1 LRSSL
6 AGGREFT
13 DTPTVTRVQTGLDRV
28 AAGDRAALASLRGR
42 KLGLLSHPAAVD
54 HRLRHAHAVLRDAGC
69 DVRALFG
76 PEHGYGGEA
85 QDMIAIGS
93 EQARAG
99 LAVHSLY
106 GEREED
112 LYPRREWLS
121 GLDAVVVD
129 LQDVGSRYYTFVW
142 TAVCMLR
149 RAAPL
154 GVQVIVL
161 DRPNPLG
168 GVHVEGGPQRPGYR
182 SFVGLHDVAVRHG
195 MTIAELCRLAV
206 EADGLDPQCLQIVP
220 MLGYA
225 RELEFEQT
233 GLPWVLPSPNMP
245 TPDTARVYP
254 GGCLIEGT
262 LMSEGRGTTR
272 PFEIWG
278 APYLDGAELARRVVA
293 DGALLRALTFTPQF
307 QKHARQRCGG
317 VQVHVTDPQRFRS
330 YALYLRL
337 IAEARALAGDAMA
350 WRTESYEFVS
360 DRPAIDLLTGGP
372 EFRTLVDAG
381 GTLDDLL
388 HDDARAAAEFAQ
400 RRRAFL
406 LYP

>member
-1 LRSSL
+1 
-6 AGGREFT
+6 
-13 DTPTVTRVQTGLDRV
+13 VTRVQTGLDRV
-28 AAGDRAALASLRGR
+28 AAADSAAIALLRGR

-54 HRLRHAHAVLRDAGC
+54 HRLRHAHAVLRGAGC

-85 QDMIAIGS
+85 QDMIAVGS
-93 EQARAG
+93 EQVG
-99 LAVHSLY
+99 TELAVHSLY

-112 LYPRREWLS
+112 LYPRREWLA

-168 GVHVEGGPQRPGYR
+168 GARVEGGPQRPGYR

-195 MTIAELCRLAV
+195 MTIGELCRLAV
-206 EADGLDPQCLQIVP
+206 DEERLDPTCLEVVP
-220 MLGYA
+220 MRGWS

-262 LMSEGRGTTR
+262 NLSEGRGTTR
-272 PFEIWG
+272 PFELWG
-278 APYLDGAELARRVVA
+278 APFVDGAELARRVVA
-293 DGALLRALTFTPQF
+293 DGALLRPLSFTPAF
-307 QKHARQRCGG
+307 HKHARQRCGG
-317 VQVHVTDPQRFRS
+317 VQVHVTDPRRFCP

-337 IAEARALAGDAMA
+337 IAEVRALAGAAMA

-381 GTLDDLL
+381 GPLDDLL
-388 HDDARAAAEFAQ
+388 REDARAAAEFAA
-400 RRRAFL
+400 RRQPFL
-406 LYP
+406 LYG

>member
-1 LRSSL
+1 M
-6 AGGREFT
+6 A
-13 DTPTVTRVQTGLDRV
+13 RVQTGLDRV
-28 AAGDRAALASLRGR
+28 AAGDPAVMARLRGR
-42 KLGLLSHPAAVD
+42 KLGLVAHPAAVD
-54 HRLRHAHAVLRDAGC
+54 AQLRHAHAVLNAAGC

-85 QDMIAIGS
+85 QDMIAVGS
-93 EQARAG
+93 ERAGTG

-112 LYPRREWLS
+112 LYPRAEWLA

-142 TAVCMLR
+142 TAACVLR

-154 GVQVIVL
+154 GVEVIVL

-168 GVHVEGGPQRPGYR
+168 GARVEGGPQRPGYR

-195 MTIAELCRLAV
+195 MTIGELCRLALR
-206 EADGLDPQCLQIVP
+206 EDGLDPQALHVVP
-220 MLGYA
+220 MLGWQ

-262 LMSEGRGTTR
+262 RMSEGRGTTR

-278 APYLDGAELARRVVA
+278 APGLDGHELARRVRA
-293 DGALLRALTFTPQF
+293 DGVRLRPLTFTPSF
-307 QKHARQRCGG
+307 QKHAKQRCGG
-317 VQVHVTDPQRFRS
+317 VQVHVEDARRFS
-330 YALYLRL
+330 PYALYLRL
-337 IAEARALAGDAMA
+337 IAEARALCGAAMA
-350 WRTESYEFVS
+350 WRTESYEFVT

-372 EFRTLVDAG
+372 EFRTLVDQG
-381 GTLDDLL
+381 GGAAALADLL
-388 HDDARAAAEFAQ
+388 RDDTSAAQEFAE